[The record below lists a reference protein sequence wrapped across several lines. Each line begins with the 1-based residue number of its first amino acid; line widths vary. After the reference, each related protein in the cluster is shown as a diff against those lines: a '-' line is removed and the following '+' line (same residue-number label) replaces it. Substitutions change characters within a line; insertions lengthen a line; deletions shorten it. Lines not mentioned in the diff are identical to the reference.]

1 MPVVFFNLYVIG
13 GVLRYKVVKAVTGFQ
28 PEPFYNFIPDIEK
41 QPYKRRIVGEN
52 HVSIL
57 LFFIATLHVY
67 NLTIHFL
74 FGQKTFPINVFNTDD
89 RNTRAILEL

>member
-13 GVLRYKVVKAVTGFQ
+13 GVFRYKVVKAVTGFQ

-52 HVSIL
+52 HVVHLLCRNL
-57 LFFIATLHVY
+57 LFRTYTYRIFVYVIYFTVFYCNIARL
-67 NLTIHFL
+67 
-74 FGQKTFPINVFNTDD
+74 
-89 RNTRAILEL
+89 

>member
-41 QPYKRRIVGEN
+41 QPYKRRIVGEKSCRTPP
-52 HVSIL
+52 V
-57 LFFIATLHVY
+57 
-67 NLTIHFL
+67 
-74 FGQKTFPINVFNTDD
+74 P
-89 RNTRAILEL
+89 